1 MSTTTVDTDEE
12 RFEET
17 FPSKNVLAYVP
28 GVLLLIGIGLLGKY
42 GQIGWNAVAKHQGW
56 TVPDIEY
63 VLWAILIGLLITN
76 TVGVHR
82 VFRPGVQTYEF
93 WLKIGI
99 VALGSRFVLGDVA
112 KLGGYSLLQILV
124 DMAVAGTIVI
134 LAARFFGLSG
144 KLGSLLAIGTSIC
157 GVSAIIA
164 SKGAIRA
171 RNSDVSYAIAA
182 ILALGAVALFTL
194 PALGHL
200 IGLTDDEFG
209 LWAGLAVDNT
219 AETTATGYLFSEEAG
234 KIAVLVKSVRNA
246 LIGFVVLGFALYWAA
261 RGEADQG
268 EGLLRLG
275 QVPQVR
281 PRLSRRLG
289 DRHGGLAHQG
299 SEHQPGQRVQVG
311 VPAHVRGRRPQHQL
325 PRTGANRLA
334 AAAGRRHRP
343 RRRGGRL
350 TGSGAADL
358 AGARLGPARLTRRQS
373 AGGSPLMR
381 REQQIVVSGTVHRR
395 LAGRPR
401 EVLSDLDG
409 DQAQFDVVALRLPT
423 QELECGV
430 GGDAVDDHEHSLGLF
445 DDRAV
450 LGDLRDRRGDLV
462 LRLLRRREVDV
473 EAVGPRH
480 ATGVLDERVGHYQHL
495 VSGAVG
501 VDDAVVGTGR
511 PQVSTGVRQRG
522 RNLVMVVGMLVREH
536 QFGGRGDGAGRI
548 AVYGLDL

>member
-261 RGEADQG
+261 RGEADQIAPG
-268 EGLLRLG
+268 IKAKAAFVWAKFPKFVLGFLAVSAIATAGWLTKGQSTNLANVSKWAFLLTFAGVGLNTNFRE
-275 QVPQVR
+275 
-281 PRLSRRLG
+281 
-289 DRHGGLAHQG
+289 LA
-299 SEHQPGQRVQVG
+299 
-311 VPAHVRGRRPQHQL
+311 
-325 PRTGANRLA
+325 RTGW
-334 AAAGRRHRP
+334 RP
-343 RRRGGRL
+343 LLVAVIGL
-350 TGSGAADL
+350 
-358 AGARLGPARLTRRQS
+358 
-373 AGGSPLMR
+373 
-381 REQQIVVSGTVHRR
+381 V
-395 LAGRPR
+395 
-401 EVLSDLDG
+401 
-409 DQAQFDVVALRLPT
+409 VVA
-423 QELECGV
+423 
-430 GGDAVDDHEHSLGLF
+430 AVSLGLVLLTS
-445 DDRAV
+445 RV
-450 LGDLRDRRGDLV
+450 LGW
-462 LRLLRRREVDV
+462 
-473 EAVGPRH
+473 
-480 ATGVLDERVGHYQHL
+480 
-495 VSGAVG
+495 
-501 VDDAVVGTGR
+501 
-511 PQVSTGVRQRG
+511 
-522 RNLVMVVGMLVREH
+522 
-536 QFGGRGDGAGRI
+536 
-548 AVYGLDL
+548 GLHV